1 SQISMKIGEQLYK
14 AQQPGGE
21 GGPGNGPGG
30 AHGGPAGG
38 SSGNGQA
45 GGDEKVVD
53 ADFEEVDDRKGKQAN

>member
-1 SQISMKIGEQLYK
+1 MKIGEQLYK
-14 AQQPGGE
+14 AQQSGGE
-21 GGPGNGPGG
+21 GGPSGNGQGGGPDG
-30 AHGGPAGG
+30 AHGGG